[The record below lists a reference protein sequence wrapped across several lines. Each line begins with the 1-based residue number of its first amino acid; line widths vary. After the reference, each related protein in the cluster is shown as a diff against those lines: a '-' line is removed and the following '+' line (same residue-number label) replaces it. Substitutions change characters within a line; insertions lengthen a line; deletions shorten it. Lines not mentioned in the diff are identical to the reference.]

1 MKSLAS
7 ELKPL
12 FPKPKFPARLGGKNG
27 WAVPNWN
34 RRFLIDSKAERFM
47 YLRMSVK
54 RGVGVNN
61 NNELYLHEH
70 TKTYSIAKAIFRN
83 QNYNRGHAITL
94 LWL

>member
-1 MKSLAS
+1 MKSSAS

-34 RRFLIDSKAERFM
+34 RRFLIDSEAERFM

-61 NNELYLHEH
+61 NNELYLHDH

-83 QNYNRGHAITL
+83 QNYNTGHAITL